1 MMAFFCLAY
10 QVKLSGGTLT
20 GTVSE
25 RLMPVIKMRRPDL
38 VLTIEVPEFVHATH
52 AKTLNIETEAADEEE
67 EEEEAAPA
75 AAEEVDEEKPP
86 AAKKVSL
93 GRTAVGAR
101 AGSSVIFDGDGG
113 CACWLLP
120 LGTAGN
126 PPPPAGWLQKNLEP
140 HLTVLQEETSG
151 ESGGRSVRQYC
162 FATKGEGGSV
172 GEDVPIVVEER
183 EALSDGGA
191 ALLGDSAW
199 GAALALAAWVAL
211 NPSTVTGRRVVE
223 LVRKTP
229 LFEPFIYKCIML
241 PRQARDKHRE
251 TLKKRRFLQ
260 GAGVGLPALAASL
273 AVGGGVGGAKEVVM
287 TDMYPELLQLMERNL
302 AANGQKTVLFQPF
315 IYKSDH
321 FIKTGS
327 GHT

>member
-1 MMAFFCLAY
+1 MVAFCLAH

-162 FATKGEGGSV
+162 FATKGEGGGV

-211 NPSTVTGRRVVE
+211 NPSTVVGRRVVE

-229 LFEPFIYKCIML
+229 LFLRHLYMKTIIL
-241 PRQARDKHRE
+241 PRQARDKHRK
-251 TLKKRRFLQ
+251 TQKRSGVFLR
-260 GAGVGLPALAASL
+260 ALAWVCRPWRRRWPSAAAS
-273 AVGGGVGGAKEVVM
+273 AV
-287 TDMYPELLQLMERNL
+287 RRR
-302 AANGQKTVLFQPF
+302 
-315 IYKSDH
+315 S
-321 FIKTGS
+321 
-327 GHT
+327 